1 MDDNEKNRLEA
12 IGKEIEYKI
21 WRNLE
26 EKYTKLRGNLYSF
39 IDGHIDSISE
49 KYDDRLDKIEER
61 LQNVEMRLDEM
72 DKLLDN
78 TIKKEE
84 VHYKDLNRLN
94 ESLYKEM
101 DNKIK
106 KTTLKKK
113 TTTMMKARLLKLE
126 KKLK

>member
-1 MDDNEKNRLEA
+1 
-12 IGKEIEYKI
+12 
-21 WRNLE
+21 
-26 EKYTKLRGNLYSF
+26 
-39 IDGHIDSISE
+39 
-49 KYDDRLDKIEER
+49 
-61 LQNVEMRLDEM
+61 MRLDEM

-84 VHYKDLNRLN
+84 VHYKDLNELN

-106 KTTLKKK
+106 KTTLKK
-113 TTTMMKARLLKLE
+113 TTSMMKARLLKLE